1 MKKAKMACGGKAKSY
16 KKGGKVCPACNS
28 AKCSC
33 KKMNKGGKVEL
44 GGEVKMKS
52 GGMCRGGG
60 AATRGMNISKKMG

>member
-16 KKGGKVCPACNS
+16 KKGGKVCPTCNS

-33 KKMNKGGKVEL
+33 KKMKKGGKVDV
-44 GGEVKMKS
+44 GGVKMKS